1 MTLLE
6 IAVNGASLAAAIG
19 GVSYVAW
26 VVKASGADRSPEP
39 ARVRRVIETAPY
51 ERISNVIAKLR

>member
-6 IAVNGASLAAAIG
+6 IAVNGMSLAAAVG

-26 VVKASGADRSPEP
+26 VVKTSGADRRPEP

-51 ERISNVIAKLR
+51 ERISNVIAKVR

>member
-6 IAVNGASLAAAIG
+6 TAINAVSFIAAVG

-26 VVKASGADRSPEP
+26 VVKTHGADRKADP
-39 ARVRRVIETAPY
+39 AVARRVIEQAPY
-51 ERISNVIAKLR
+51 HRIDNVIAKRR